1 MGQNDLKLL
10 ALVLLCGVLVA
21 GVIGWRATSHPP
33 KPAKTTCVHKT
44 GFGSRYE
51 AGRCPYFGG

>member
-21 GVIGWRATSHPP
+21 GVIGWRATSHPKP
-33 KPAKTTCVHKT
+33 KPICGIQTHRPCV
-44 GFGSRYE
+44 G
-51 AGRCPYFGG
+51 